1 MFRRSQQ
8 TNRGAARRTR
18 PLNGARQLDRP
29 PSSQPDPLLGAFA
42 STDGL
47 ALAGA
52 QPDGIAVALHGIPP
66 ENNVVAEN
74 ACSALS
80 PEATLADELAP
91 ETREFYGRALRV
103 LTDAGVPFLVGGAYA
118 LTHYAG
124 VLRRTKDLDIF
135 VRRQHCEE
143 ALSVLAAEG
152 FETVLAFP
160 HWLGKAFS
168 SGKDLLDVIFSSG
181 NGLAEVDDAWFEHAV
196 PSEIFGVPVL
206 LCPPEETIWAKAF
219 IMERERFDGADVAH
233 VLRCCGET
241 LDWGRLLAR
250 FGQHWRV
257 LLSQLILFGFI
268 YPTEKDRIPSWVL
281 QDLISRLSAEAEAPP
296 PSEKICRGTLLSRAQ
311 YLVDIQR
318 AGYEDAR
325 LEPSGGRM
333 TPEEIAHWTEAIDRN
348 KSAL

>member
-1 MFRRSQQ
+1 M
-8 TNRGAARRTR
+8 
-18 PLNGARQLDRP
+18 
-29 PSSQPDPLLGAFA
+29 
-42 STDGL
+42 
-47 ALAGA
+47 
-52 QPDGIAVALHGIPP
+52 ALHGIPP
-66 ENNVVAEN
+66 ENNVVEASP
-74 ACSALS
+74 CSIS
-80 PEATLADELAP
+80 PEAALADDLEP
-91 ETREFYGRALRV
+91 GTREFYGRALRV

-124 VLRRTKDLDIF
+124 ILRRTKDLDIF
-135 VRRQHCEE
+135 VRRQHCED
-143 ALSVLAAEG
+143 ALDVLAAEG

-168 SGKDLLDVIFSSG
+168 KGHDLLDVIFSSG
-181 NGLAEVDDAWFEHAV
+181 NGLAEVDDAWFEHAGR
-196 PSEIFGVPVL
+196 SEIFGVEVL
-206 LCPPEETIWAKAF
+206 ICPPEEMIWAKAF

-233 VLRCCGET
+233 VLRCYGEK

-281 QDLISRLSAEAEAPP
+281 HDLISRLSADAEAPP

-311 YLVDIQR
+311 YLVDIER

-325 LEPSGGRM
+325 LQPSGGSM
-333 TPEEIAHWTEAIDRN
+333 TPEEIAHWTAAIDRA
-348 KSAL
+348 KSAV